1 MSYLT
6 DMLNRRAAAG
16 QQAEQTQVTPPA
28 PQPTAQQAQPLQT
41 SGTPQVTVPAN
52 AATQLANMQMP
63 QVQTQA
69 QPTQQVQEQ
78 QAPRIN
84 PDDYTSVYD
93 MVRLYTKPQT
103 YESEIKQAE
112 KNRKLAQLTDIIGM
126 AGNIGTLLAGRRLY
140 GNPVSATQM
149 ANDRLEKLR
158 ALNRDGQRQYD
169 NALLNAR
176 LKDQEIKRA
185 EQQRKAQMDFQERM
199 AQRQAER
206 EDAKWR
212 AQLAYQM
219 ERDKLDRDARDKA
232 NRDNLNLQNRKL
244 NADIAQANERLNIQK
259 ANMMNRKKA
268 NDRLNPLVPI
278 LGKNGRRISVR
289 KNSLNAIT
297 AYLYKKMQDTLT
309 NSTDP
314 KDKKTLSDINLMMNQ
329 AGDNKDKMAS
339 VVMQRLQDFPELEAE
354 LENIQKLNELYPEA
368 TAEEWNTL
376 LNGNIEGDFDV
387 WDPEEDGSDGVI
399 EYKHK

>member
-6 DMLNRRAAAG
+6 DMLNRRGAAG

-28 PQPTAQQAQPLQT
+28 PQPTAQPLQP
-41 SGTPQVTVPAN
+41 SGTPQVTVPSN
-52 AATQLANMQMP
+52 AATQLPNMQIP

-158 ALNRDGQRQYD
+158 ALNREGQQRYD

-219 ERDKLDRDARDKA
+219 AEKEKDRAAKEKA
-232 NRDNLNLQNRKL
+232 NKDNLDFQNKKL
-244 NADIAQANERLNIQK
+244 AANIAQAEKRLQVQREGLQI
-259 ANMMNRKKA
+259 KK
-268 NDRLNPLVPI
+268 NQSKDKNNPLVPI
-278 LGKNGRRISVR
+278 LGKNGRKIFVR
-289 KNSLNAIT
+289 KNSLHADA
-297 AYLYKKMQDTLT
+297 AYLYKRMQDILNSSNDPDAKNTL
-309 NSTDP
+309 NDL
-314 KDKKTLSDINLMMNQ
+314 KIKMNQ
-329 AGDNKDKMAS
+329 AGDSKEEMVA
-339 VVMQRLQDFPELEAE
+339 VVMQRLKDFPELEAE
-354 LENIQKLNELYPEA
+354 LENLEKLNQLYPDA
-368 TAEEWNTL
+368 TADEWETL
-376 LNGNIEGDFDV
+376 LNGETEGDFDV
-387 WDPEEDGSDGVI
+387 WDPDEDLGSNDSVI

>member
-6 DMLNRRAAAG
+6 DMLNRRGAAG
-16 QQAEQTQVTPPA
+16 QQAEQTQVTSPA
-28 PQPTAQQAQPLQT
+28 PQPTAQPLQP
-41 SGTPQVTVPAN
+41 SGTPQVTVPSN
-52 AATQLANMQMP
+52 AATQLPNMQIP

-78 QAPRIN
+78 QPPRIN

-103 YESEIKQAE
+103 YENEIKQAE

-158 ALNRDGQRQYD
+158 ALNRNGQQQYD

-232 NRDNLNLQNRKL
+232 NKDNLNLQNRRL
-244 NADIAQANERLNIQK
+244 NADIAQAQERLNIQK

-268 NDRLNPLVPI
+268 NDKLNPEVYI
-278 LGKNGRRISVR
+278 YGKNGRRIAVR

-309 NSTDP
+309 SSADP

-354 LENIQKLNELYPEA
+354 LENIQKLNDLYPEA
-368 TAEEWNTL
+368 TADEWETL
-376 LNGNIEGDFDV
+376 LNGETEGDFDV
-387 WDPEEDGSDGVI
+387 WDPDEDLGSNDSVI

>member
-6 DMLNRRAAAG
+6 DMLNRRGAAG
-16 QQAEQTQVTPPA
+16 QQAEQTQVTSPA
-28 PQPTAQQAQPLQT
+28 PQPTAQPLQP
-41 SGTPQVTVPAN
+41 SGTPQVTVPSN
-52 AATQLANMQMP
+52 AATQLPNMQIP

-158 ALNRDGQRQYD
+158 ALNRNGQQQYD

-232 NRDNLNLQNRKL
+232 NKDNLNLQNRRL
-244 NADIAQANERLNIQK
+244 NADIAQAQERLNIQK

-268 NDRLNPLVPI
+268 NDKLNPEVYI
-278 LGKNGRRISVR
+278 YGKNGRRIAVR

-309 NSTDP
+309 SSADP

-354 LENIQKLNELYPEA
+354 LENIQKLNDLYPEA
-368 TAEEWNTL
+368 TADEWETL
-376 LNGNIEGDFDV
+376 LNGETEGDFDV
-387 WDPEEDGSDGVI
+387 WDPDEDLGSNDSVI

>member
-6 DMLNRRAAAG
+6 DMLNRRGAAG
-16 QQAEQTQVTPPA
+16 QPAEQTQVTPPA
-28 PQPTAQQAQPLQT
+28 PQPTAQPLQPT
-41 SGTPQVTVPAN
+41 STPQVTTPTN
-52 AATQLANMQMP
+52 AATQLPNMQLP
-63 QVQTQA
+63 QVQPQTQ
-69 QPTQQVQEQ
+69 PMQQVQEQ
-78 QAPRIN
+78 QTPRIN

-140 GNPVSATQM
+140 GQPVSATQM

-158 ALNRDGQRQYD
+158 ALNREGQQRYD

-232 NRDNLNLQNRKL
+232 NKDNLNLQNRRL
-244 NADIAQANERLNIQK
+244 AADIAQAQERLNIQK
-259 ANMMNRKKA
+259 ANVMNRKKA

>member
-6 DMLNRRAAAG
+6 DMLNRRGAAG
-16 QQAEQTQVTPPA
+16 QQAEQTQVTSPA
-28 PQPTAQQAQPLQT
+28 PQPTAQPLQP
-41 SGTPQVTVPAN
+41 SGTPQVTVPSN
-52 AATQLANMQMP
+52 AATQLPNMQIP
-63 QVQTQA
+63 QVQTPA
-69 QPTQQVQEQ
+69 QPTQRVQEQ

-158 ALNRDGQRQYD
+158 ALNRNGQQQYD

-232 NRDNLNLQNRKL
+232 NKDNLNLQNRRL
-244 NADIAQANERLNIQK
+244 NADIAQAQERLNIQK

-268 NDRLNPLVPI
+268 NDKLNPEVYI
-278 LGKNGRRISVR
+278 YGKNGRRIAVR

-309 NSTDP
+309 SSADP

-354 LENIQKLNELYPEA
+354 LENIQKLNDLYPEA
-368 TAEEWNTL
+368 TADEWETL
-376 LNGNIEGDFDV
+376 LNGETEGDFDV
-387 WDPEEDGSDGVI
+387 WDPDEDLGSNDSVI

>member
-1 MSYLT
+1 
-6 DMLNRRAAAG
+6 MLNRRGAAG

-28 PQPTAQQAQPLQT
+28 PQPAAQPLQPT
-41 SGTPQVTVPAN
+41 GTPQVTVPVN
-52 AATQLANMQMP
+52 AATQLPNMQIP
-63 QVQTQA
+63 QVQPQV
-69 QPTQQVQEQ
+69 QSTQQVQDQ

-158 ALNRDGQRQYD
+158 ALNRDGQMQYD

-212 AQLAYQM
+212 AQLSYQM

-232 NRDNLNLQNRKL
+232 NKDNLNLQNRRL
-244 NADIAQANERLNIQK
+244 AADIAQANERLNIQK
-259 ANMMNRKKA
+259 ANMMKRKKA
-268 NDRLNPLVPI
+268 NDRLNPEVFI
-278 LGKNGRRISVR
+278 YGKNGRRISVR

-354 LENIQKLNELYPEA
+354 LENIQKLNDLYPEA
-368 TAEEWNTL
+368 TAEEWETL
-376 LNGNIEGDFDV
+376 LNGETEGDLDV
-387 WDPEEDGSDGVI
+387 WDPDEDLGSNGVI

>member
-6 DMLNRRAAAG
+6 DMLNRRGAAG

-28 PQPTAQQAQPLQT
+28 PQPTAQPLQPT
-41 SGTPQVTVPAN
+41 STPQVMAPAN
-52 AATQLANMQMP
+52 AATQLPNMQIT
-63 QVQTQA
+63 QVQPQA
-69 QPTQQVQEQ
+69 QDTQQVQEQ

-158 ALNRDGQRQYD
+158 ALNRDGQMQYD

-185 EQQRKAQMDFQERM
+185 EQQRKAQMGFQDRM

-232 NRDNLNLQNRKL
+232 NKDNLSLQNRRL

-268 NDRLNPLVPI
+268 NDRLNPEVYI
-278 LGKNGRRISVR
+278 YGKNGRRIAVR

-354 LENIQKLNELYPEA
+354 LENIQKLNDLYPEA
-368 TAEEWNTL
+368 TAEEWESL
-376 LNGNIEGDFDV
+376 LNGETEGDFDV
-387 WDPEEDGSDGVI
+387 WDPDEDLGSNGVI

>member
-6 DMLNRRAAAG
+6 DMLDRRAAG
-16 QQAEQTQVTPPA
+16 QQAEQTQVTTPA
-28 PQPTAQQAQPLQT
+28 PQPTDQPLQP
-41 SGTPQVTVPAN
+41 SGTPQVTVPTNTAS
-52 AATQLANMQMP
+52 QLPNMQIP

-158 ALNRDGQRQYD
+158 ALNREGQQRYD

-199 AQRQAER
+199 VQRQAER

-219 ERDKLDRDARDKA
+219 EKDKLDRDARDKA
-232 NRDNLNLQNRKL
+232 NKDNLNLQNRRL
-244 NADIAQANERLNIQK
+244 AADIAQANERLNIQK

-268 NDRLNPLVPI
+268 NDRLNPEVFI
-278 LGKNGRRISVR
+278 YGKNGRRISVR

-354 LENIQKLNELYPEA
+354 LENIQKLNDLYPEA
-368 TAEEWNTL
+368 TADEWETL
-376 LNGNIEGDFDV
+376 LNGETEGDFDV
-387 WDPEEDGSDGVI
+387 WDPEDDLGSNDSVI

>member
-6 DMLNRRAAAG
+6 DMLDRRATG
-16 QQAEQTQVTPPA
+16 QQAEQTQ
-28 PQPTAQQAQPLQT
+28 AQQAQPLQP
-41 SGTPQVTVPAN
+41 SGTPQVTVSAN
-52 AATQLANMQMP
+52 TATQLPNMQIP
-63 QVQTQA
+63 QVQPQA
-69 QPTQQVQEQ
+69 QATQQVQEQ

-158 ALNRDGQRQYD
+158 ALNRDGQMQYD

-232 NRDNLNLQNRKL
+232 NKDNLNLQNRRL
-244 NADIAQANERLNIQK
+244 AADIAQAQERLNIQK
-259 ANMMNRKKA
+259 ANVMNRKKA

-387 WDPEEDGSDGVI
+387 WDPEEDGSDSVI

>member
-6 DMLNRRAAAG
+6 DMLNRRGAAG

-28 PQPTAQQAQPLQT
+28 PQPTAQPLQP
-41 SGTPQVTVPAN
+41 SGTPQVTVPSN
-52 AATQLANMQMP
+52 AATQLPNMQIP

-78 QAPRIN
+78 QPPRIN

-103 YESEIKQAE
+103 YENEIKQAE

-158 ALNRDGQRQYD
+158 ALNRNGQQQYD

-232 NRDNLNLQNRKL
+232 NKDNLNLQNRRL
-244 NADIAQANERLNIQK
+244 NADIAQAQERLNIQK

-268 NDRLNPLVPI
+268 NDKLNPEVYI
-278 LGKNGRRISVR
+278 YGKNGRRIAVR

-297 AYLYKKMQDTLT
+297 AYLYKNMQDTLT
-309 NSTDP
+309 SSADP

-354 LENIQKLNELYPEA
+354 LENIQKLNDLYPEA
-368 TAEEWNTL
+368 TADEWETL
-376 LNGNIEGDFDV
+376 LNGETEGDFDV
-387 WDPEEDGSDGVI
+387 WDPDEDLGSNDSVL

>member
-6 DMLNRRAAAG
+6 DMLNRRGAAG
-16 QQAEQTQVTPPA
+16 QQAEQTQVTSPA
-28 PQPTAQQAQPLQT
+28 PQPTAQPLQP
-41 SGTPQVTVPAN
+41 SGTPQVTVPSN
-52 AATQLANMQMP
+52 AATQLPNMQIP

-78 QAPRIN
+78 QPPRIN

-103 YESEIKQAE
+103 YENEIKQAE

-158 ALNRDGQRQYD
+158 ALNRNGQQQYD

-232 NRDNLNLQNRKL
+232 NKDNLNLQNRRL
-244 NADIAQANERLNIQK
+244 NADIAQAQERLNIQK

-268 NDRLNPLVPI
+268 NDKLNPEVYI
-278 LGKNGRRISVR
+278 YGKNGRRIAVR

-309 NSTDP
+309 NSADP

-354 LENIQKLNELYPEA
+354 LENIQKLNDLYPEA
-368 TAEEWNTL
+368 TADEWETL
-376 LNGNIEGDFDV
+376 LNGETEGDFDV
-387 WDPEEDGSDGVI
+387 WDPEEDLGSNGVI

>member
-6 DMLNRRAAAG
+6 DMLNRRGAAG

-28 PQPTAQQAQPLQT
+28 PQPTAQPLQPT
-41 SGTPQVTVPAN
+41 GTPQVTVPAN
-52 AATQLANMQMP
+52 AATQLSNMQIP
-63 QVQTQA
+63 QVQPQTQ
-69 QPTQQVQEQ
+69 PMQQVQEQ

-212 AQLAYQM
+212 AQLTYQM

>member
-6 DMLNRRAAAG
+6 DMLNRRGAAG

-28 PQPTAQQAQPLQT
+28 PQPTAQPLQP
-41 SGTPQVTVPAN
+41 SGSTPQVTVPSN
-52 AATQLANMQMP
+52 AATQLPNMQIP

-78 QAPRIN
+78 KPPRIN

-103 YESEIKQAE
+103 YENEIKQAE

-158 ALNRDGQRQYD
+158 ALNREGQQRYD

-199 AQRQAER
+199 AQRQADR

-232 NRDNLNLQNRKL
+232 NKDNLNLQNRRL
-244 NADIAQANERLNIQK
+244 NADIAQAQERLNIQK

-268 NDRLNPLVPI
+268 NDKLNPEVYI
-278 LGKNGRRISVR
+278 YGKNGRRIAVR

-309 NSTDP
+309 NSADP

-354 LENIQKLNELYPEA
+354 LENIQKLNDLYPEA
-368 TAEEWNTL
+368 TADEWETL
-376 LNGNIEGDFDV
+376 LNGETEGDFDV
-387 WDPEEDGSDGVI
+387 WDPEEDLGSNGVI

>member
-1 MSYLT
+1 
-6 DMLNRRAAAG
+6 MLNRRGAAG

-28 PQPTAQQAQPLQT
+28 PQPTAQPLQP
-41 SGTPQVTVPAN
+41 SGSTPQVTVPSN
-52 AATQLANMQMP
+52 AATQLPNMQIP

-78 QAPRIN
+78 QPPRIN

-103 YESEIKQAE
+103 YENEIKQAE

-158 ALNRDGQRQYD
+158 ALNRNGQQQYD

-232 NRDNLNLQNRKL
+232 NKDNLNLQNRRL
-244 NADIAQANERLNIQK
+244 NADIAQAQERLNIQK

-268 NDRLNPLVPI
+268 NDKLNPEVYI
-278 LGKNGRRISVR
+278 YGKNGRRIAVR

-309 NSTDP
+309 SSADP

-354 LENIQKLNELYPEA
+354 LENIQKLNDLYPEA
-368 TAEEWNTL
+368 TADEWETL
-376 LNGNIEGDFDV
+376 LNGETEGDFDV
-387 WDPEEDGSDGVI
+387 WDPEEDLGSNGVI

>member
-6 DMLNRRAAAG
+6 DMLDRRAAG
-16 QQAEQTQVTPPA
+16 QQAEQTQ
-28 PQPTAQQAQPLQT
+28 AQQAQPLQP

-52 AATQLANMQMP
+52 TATQLPNMQIP

-140 GNPVSATQM
+140 GQPVSATQM

-268 NDRLNPLVPI
+268 NDKLNPEVYI
-278 LGKNGRRISVR
+278 YGKNGRRIAVR

-354 LENIQKLNELYPEA
+354 LENIQKLNDLYPEA
-368 TAEEWNTL
+368 TADEWETL
-376 LNGNIEGDFDV
+376 LNGETEGDFDV
-387 WDPEEDGSDGVI
+387 WDPEDDLGSNGVI